1 MNSYSLYGVVAM
13 SGTIAASI
21 LGIVLLVLLGRLTLV
36 ATQALRTY
44 TRAQDLQIDLLLADT
59 NDEPARN

>member
-1 MNSYSLYGVVAM
+1 M
-13 SGTIAASI
+13 SGTIAVSI
-21 LGIVLLVLLGRLTLV
+21 LGIVLLVLLGRLILV

-44 TRAQDLQIDLLLADT
+44 TRVQDLQIDLLLADT

>member
-1 MNSYSLYGVVAM
+1 MNLYNFYGVVAM
-13 SGTIAASI
+13 SGTIAAAI
-21 LGIVLLVLLGRLTLV
+21 LGIVLSVLLGRLILV

-59 NDEPARN
+59 NDEPART